1 MERHGDFGR
10 KPEPP
15 RAEISDDCFR
25 RWIELRSSRVAY
37 RKPNLFTRRI
47 FNPLAMKL
55 GIGGTKAL
63 SVRRRRSGRTQ
74 RVPVIPIERD
84 GARYL
89 VSPRGETDWVKNLRA
104 ASEGELGGER
114 FHASEV
120 PVGER
125 APIVDRYQEI
135 AGRSVASHFKALPD
149 PADHPVFRIDAV

>member
-1 MERHGDFGR
+1 MTLKQAMNALESECHASG
-10 KPEPP
+10 K
-15 RAEISDDCFR
+15 AS
-25 RWIELRSSRVAY
+25 
-37 RKPNLFTRRI
+37 LFQEAR
-47 FNPLAMKL
+47 
-55 GIGGTKAL
+55 GIL
-63 SVRRRRSGRTQ
+63 SG
-74 RVPVIPIERD
+74 ERD

-89 VSPRGETDWVKNLRA
+89 VSPRGETDWVKNLRV

-149 PADHPVFRIDAV
+149 PADHPVFRIDPV